1 MLCGDACDATS
12 HTQCSL
18 QFGVTAALSLP
29 TKKFWPQHWGICCK
43 CEQIQATAAPCV
55 TCSASNVCTATANT
69 QYHLYSKSQPCLL
82 SWLQGSFQVCLN
94 AGQASEQGAL
104 FLADGCRPL
113 KAAFANDNLM
123 LRPAAAGVP
132 PGGQTILWYA
142 AFCFCCQ
149 ILVKQTQ
156 LPAVRRLANMRHLQK
171 IDLHPCKRTT
181 ASEHLLHQ
189 AYSALFLASN
199 KPPATGMIQKQQS

>member
-1 MLCGDACDATS
+1 MHSVHRLYGQ
-12 HTQCSL
+12 HECSN
-18 QFGVTAALSLP
+18 
-29 TKKFWPQHWGICCK
+29 
-43 CEQIQATAAPCV
+43 QADE
-55 TCSASNVCTATANT
+55 
-69 QYHLYSKSQPCLL
+69 HLYSKAQPCLV

-94 AGQASEQGAL
+94 AGQASEQGAH

-123 LRPAAAGVP
+123 LRPAIAGIP

-149 ILVKQTQ
+149 ILVTQTQ
-156 LPAVRRLANMRHLQK
+156 SPAVWRLASMRHLQN
-171 IDLHPCKRTT
+171 IDLYHLCRTL
-181 ASEHLLHQ
+181 ASKCLLHQ

-199 KPPATGMIQKQQS
+199 KPPATGMTQKQQS